1 MKQFFFIL
9 FLFLLSLSGFSQDK
23 YIIVPIAIVD
33 GDTMPYISLREVA
46 IQAKL
51 TRKLKRTISQNEK
64 LLRNVRITMPLAIAC
79 RMRLKTI
86 DEEMAKLPTKI
97 EQKSY
102 YEKAEAKLKADFE
115 GQLRNLSYS
124 QGKMLIKLIDRETG
138 KTPYKLIKQY
148 KSSYSAMFWQS
159 IAAVVGMSLNK
170 DYDVADET
178 EIEFII
184 KWLGYN

>member
-115 GQLRNLSYS
+115 GQNRFFRTRFDQSVRTGHKFPKRL
-124 QGKMLIKLIDRETG
+124 QGSHYFSEKL
-138 KTPYKLIKQY
+138 
-148 KSSYSAMFWQS
+148 
-159 IAAVVGMSLNK
+159 
-170 DYDVADET
+170 
-178 EIEFII
+178 
-184 KWLGYN
+184 